1 MILIIDT
8 ETTGREPPEVLELA
22 VGVVKEGSWELEG
35 SILCSRFSSILGS
48 SYGALATHHIL
59 DEEVAHLP
67 AFPPGPLYKD
77 PHYLIGHNIDYDW
90 KAIGSPS
97 CKRICTLAMSRKIW
111 SELDSHTLE
120 AMTYFIHGKEQA
132 KARSWLRDA
141 HSAES
146 DVKLCHALLR
156 VCLAQGQ
163 AKYVTTAE
171 ELWHYSEA
179 CRIPSVW
186 SFGKHQGKAIRET
199 DRGYLSWYSRL
210 PDADP
215 YVMKAVREALR

>member
-35 SILCSRFSSILGS
+35 SVLCSRFSSTLGS

-97 CKRICTLAMSRKIW
+97 CKRICTLTMSRKIW
-111 SELDSHTLE
+111 PELDSHTLG
-120 AMTYFIHGKEQA
+120 AMTYFIYGKGRQAEAKEKLKGAHG
-132 KARSWLRDA
+132 
-141 HSAES
+141 AEA
-146 DVKLCHALLR
+146 DVRLCHELLLTLLQGK
-156 VCLAQGQ
+156 VCN
-163 AKYVTTAE
+163 TAE
-171 ELWHYSEA
+171 ELWQYSEA
-179 CRIPSVW
+179 CRIPDVW